1 MLTAELAIYFQR
13 GDRVTPRRLEP
24 DAGSLRIAEDLI
36 GIVAEQVSRRRSE
49 LNAALEEYVGTGTD
63 YRILRGLIKLL
74 MDVCEFET
82 GGGIEPAELRR
93 KLFLAAKQHHPVTA
107 DVRRQLIAE
116 IAEELN
122 SDTDTVEA
130 ALYGDLSDNQRLI
143 AFEQPT
149 PADLVAGY
157 NLAQAQALL
166 YRCVDMKLTIAPQT
180 ASGYR
185 QIFSAIKRY
194 NLIHTIQGSAATGYQ
209 VSLSGPVSLFHRSQK
224 YGIRMA
230 VFLPALLEC
239 GGWRLRAEI
248 ETKRGRGF
256 YELNSEQQDLVAR
269 DSFNWMERANQSE
282 TLEKFLAG
290 WARLQCDWQATVCSE
305 VIDLG
310 GTAFV
315 PDVVLETANGRKIYL
330 EIFGFWTPRYLQDR
344 LAEFERGSFRNFVLL
359 VSEELF
365 GSRDAPPNLPPN
377 VVSYKTSP
385 DVRAVLAAM
394 ESI

>member
-36 GIVAEQVSRRRSE
+36 GIVAEQVNRRRSE

-82 GGGIEPAELRR
+82 GGGIEPAELRQ

-194 NLIHTIQGSAATGYQ
+194 NLIHTIQGSTATGYQ

-230 VFLPALLEC
+230 VFLPALLAC
-239 GGWRLRAEI
+239 SGWRLRAEI

-256 YELNSEQQDLVAR
+256 YELNSEQQDLAAR
-269 DSFNWMERANQSE
+269 DAFNWMESANQSE
-282 TLEKFLAG
+282 TMEKFLTG
-290 WARLQCDWQATVCSE
+290 WSRLQSDWQAAVCSE

-315 PDVVLETANGRKIYL
+315 PDVVLETAEGRKVYL

-344 LAEFERGSFRNFVLL
+344 LEEFERGSFRNFVLL